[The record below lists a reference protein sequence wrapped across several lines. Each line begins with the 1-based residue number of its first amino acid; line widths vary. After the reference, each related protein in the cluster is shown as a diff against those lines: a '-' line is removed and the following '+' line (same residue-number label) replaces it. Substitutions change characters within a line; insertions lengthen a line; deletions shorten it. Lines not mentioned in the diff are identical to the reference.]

1 MVLNRST
8 SDPFPPLPF
17 PHANWE
23 GFEHWLLVVDFE
35 GEHLKGN
42 IAQWWLERL
51 CLIAIGHVAILVFG
65 KGSRNL
71 SWSKCLCCQRH
82 FGARHPIKAKV
93 TF

>member
-1 MVLNRST
+1 
-8 SDPFPPLPF
+8 
-17 PHANWE
+17 
-23 GFEHWLLVVDFE
+23 
-35 GEHLKGN
+35 
-42 IAQWWLERL
+42 L

-71 SWSKCLCCQRH
+71 SWSKCLSCQRH